1 MEEIIFQRI
10 YTNTLSRMSAI
21 HVHMWRL
28 WKVEELKN
36 CCNFE
41 WEIVDEVFSLAQKEG
56 AEKKMF
62 VRDEMWYENREQI
75 QVNLTSTLTHK
86 ELWRLYGIS
95 RYDKMLKYRNRCD
108 KSKYSFARIVLS
120 CAARKAWV
128 YHMEWNGI
136 WHLHKFFKLKGKGS
150 KLLGIPTFYFIFLL
164 LFFLPYQDQIN
175 LGRVV
180 SCECLK
186 KWKMFCIFFFHL
198 LILLLS
204 DSHSNSYL

>member
-1 MEEIIFQRI
+1 
-10 YTNTLSRMSAI
+10 
-21 HVHMWRL
+21 
-28 WKVEELKN
+28 
-36 CCNFE
+36 
-41 WEIVDEVFSLAQKEG
+41 
-56 AEKKMF
+56 MF

-128 YHMEWNGI
+128 YHGVK
-136 WHLHKFFKLKGKGS
+136 WHLAFVQALQVERKGFKIIGN
-150 KLLGIPTFYFIFLL
+150 TFYFIFLL

-198 LILLLS
+198 YYFFQTLTLTHIYNRKFQTGGS
-204 DSHSNSYL
+204 KFSYK